1 MSFLITET
9 VIGILAFGSEKP
21 LIIVLL
27 VAHFLT
33 ALCMAWTAFV
43 AARYFFPEKARLS
56 FGLCVLLLLIAIGV
70 VIARSDETN
79 ALPNRF
85 SMLFLF

>member
-1 MSFLITET
+1 MET
-9 VIGILAFGSEKP
+9 VLGILAFGSEKP
-21 LIIVLL
+21 LIIIIL

-33 ALCMAWTAFV
+33 ALCMMWTALV

-56 FGLCVLLLLIAIGV
+56 FGLCVLLLLLGIGF
-70 VIARSDETN
+70 VIARSDESS

-85 SMLFLF
+85 MMLFLF